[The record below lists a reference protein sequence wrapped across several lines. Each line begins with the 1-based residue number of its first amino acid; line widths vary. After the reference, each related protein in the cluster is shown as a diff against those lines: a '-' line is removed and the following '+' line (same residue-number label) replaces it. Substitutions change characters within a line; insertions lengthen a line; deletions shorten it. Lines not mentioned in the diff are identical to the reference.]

1 MADVEAAPEG
11 QQGLAGVTGV
21 PVLHSISRQRASP
34 QVLLW
39 TLPAGPVHRSKDE
52 ETGRNLQGRGSQQC
66 CPNLTGRLQGCFN
79 VKEQRACTVV
89 VRGCSLSAE
98 HCSWK
103 RPMHE
108 PPVGL
113 YGILYLS
120 CCAGALQAATCIS
133 VACCLHTA
141 AGATHRSALWVKS
154 LHNKTTQ
161 VAITD
166 GKLNVEGTAVALD
179 LGSYWALGLPVRHVK
194 VRTGGVLHATCLAS

>member
-1 MADVEAAPEG
+1 MKAQVRICRG
-11 QQGLAGVTGV
+11 
-21 PVLHSISRQRASP
+21 SP
-34 QVLLW
+34 QGGSIAIHKSRLHFRALL
-39 TLPAGPVHRSKDE
+39 
-52 ETGRNLQGRGSQQC
+52 GSQQC

-79 VKEQRACTVV
+79 VREQRACTVV

-108 PPVGL
+108 PPVDL
-113 YGILYLS
+113 YGILYFS
-120 CCAGALQAATCIS
+120 CCAGALQAATCII
-133 VACCLHTA
+133 VACCLHSA
-141 AGATHRSALWVKS
+141 AGATHRTALRVKN
-154 LHNKTTQ
+154 LQNKTTQ

-194 VRTGGVLHATCLAS
+194 VRTG